1 MTELTAA
8 PEPEDLLEEP
18 LEAPVPLWEPAPPVE
33 LEPPATVPLPA
44 AAPVVLWNLALM
56 EATKANEAITLV
68 NCIVDYIYV

>member
-1 MTELTAA
+1 MGTSTTSR
-8 PEPEDLLEEP
+8 
-18 LEAPVPLWEPAPPVE
+18 VG
-33 LEPPATVPLPA
+33 TTSNGTLPA